1 MLSSEVK
8 RLKQLEEENRK
19 LKQIIAD
26 LSLDKV
32 ESFNGSFRDECLN
45 TNWFMS
51 LEDARIKIETWKN
64 DYNEFRPHSG
74 LTNQTP
80 AAFAQQIRAQAI

>member
-1 MLSSEVK
+1 FISRALDVWAYFNHV
-8 RLKQLEEENRK
+8 QLEYSRPGRPIDNAH
-19 LKQIIAD
+19 I
-26 LSLDKV
+26 

-51 LEDARIKIETWKN
+51 LEDARIKIETWKK
-64 DYNEFRPHSG
+64 DYNEFRPHSA

-80 AAFAQQIRAQAI
+80 AAFAQLARAQVI